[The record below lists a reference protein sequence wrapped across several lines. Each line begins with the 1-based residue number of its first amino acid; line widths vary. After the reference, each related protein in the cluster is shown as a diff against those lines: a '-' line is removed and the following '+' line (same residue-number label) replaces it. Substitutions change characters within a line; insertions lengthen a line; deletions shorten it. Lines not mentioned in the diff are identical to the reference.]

1 MGGLFNPVSIAFH
14 MINAAILGVAL
25 YKLLYKPVRAFML
38 GRQEMIRAKVDDAD
52 ALMKRAEE
60 TREEIAR
67 ITEEAERKAA
77 GIITNSSQLAEARA
91 VEILSRAQEEAE
103 RTARRAK
110 DDADKMII
118 QAQETI
124 RDQAGDLA
132 VSMAEKLIGR
142 GITREDHAQ
151 LINDMIEGL

>member
-142 GITREDHAQ
+142 GITREDHAR